1 MLTYIT
7 PFALYLIFSQ
17 LLAKAPQNLY
27 PLLYSGV
34 VLLTGLT
41 TFYLLRKKN
50 IIPIHTNIWAGV
62 LFGVIGIIAW
72 ILICGLQ
79 LEQSLAEFLPGWLQ
93 PEDRV
98 AFNPFVAINDPLQQW
113 GFIGVRLLGLA
124 VLVPVIEEI
133 FWRGFLMRWI
143 IDPDWENQA
152 LGRFTLSSFLWITL
166 LFTLAHPEWFAA
178 AVYCMLINGL
188 MYWKKDLWNCVVAH
202 ATSNLL
208 LGAYVLYAGA
218 WELW

>member
-1 MLTYIT
+1 MLTYIA

-17 LLAKAPQNLY
+17 VLAHSSQQLY
-27 PLLYSGV
+27 PLLYTGV
-34 VLLTGLT
+34 VLSTGLA
-41 TFYLLRKKN
+41 TFVLLNGKRIIRFHSN
-50 IIPIHTNIWAGV
+50 IGAGL
-62 LFGVIGIIAW
+62 LFGVVGIIAW
-72 ILICGLQ
+72 ILICSLE
-79 LEQSLAEFLPGWLQ
+79 LEQSIITFLPEWLQ

-98 AFNPFVAINDPLQQW
+98 AFNPFVAMEDPVQQW

-124 VLVPVIEEI
+124 VLVPIIEEI

-143 IDPDWENQA
+143 IDPAWEKQP
-152 LGRFTLSSFLWITL
+152 LGRFTLSSFCWITL

-178 AVYCMLINGL
+178 AVYCVLLNIL
-188 MYWKKDLWNCVVAH
+188 LYWKKDLWNCVIAH

-208 LGAYVLYAGA
+208 LGLYVLYFGA